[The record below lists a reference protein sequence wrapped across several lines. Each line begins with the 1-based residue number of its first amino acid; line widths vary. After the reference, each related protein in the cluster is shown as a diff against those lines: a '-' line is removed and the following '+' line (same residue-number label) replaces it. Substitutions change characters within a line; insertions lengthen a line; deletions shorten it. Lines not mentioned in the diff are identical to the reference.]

1 MKRISIEKKKKDFR
15 NDKGM
20 LEFRRIVCID
30 EIIFDIRV
38 FLKNDVQQKNLC
50 LKLGRN
56 TLETIPYS
64 KSNRTTFFGITV
76 VALSFTLNSSEQL

>member
-1 MKRISIEKKKKDFR
+1 MVVQPWVKRISIEKKKKDFR

-38 FLKNDVQQKNLC
+38 FLKNDVQQK
-50 LKLGRN
+50 
-56 TLETIPYS
+56 IY
-64 KSNRTTFFGITV
+64 
-76 VALSFTLNSSEQL
+76 A

>member
-1 MKRISIEKKKKDFR
+1 
-15 NDKGM
+15 M

-56 TLETIPYS
+56 TLETIPTE
-64 KSNRTTFFGITV
+64 R
-76 VALSFTLNSSEQL
+76 LSLE